1 MRPLLTLALLVGVAA
16 AAPVPK
22 ELKKKG
28 DVDLIVGTWKPAQ
41 GRTEWFEFTVDGGM
55 KAWNT
60 GGSAATGV
68 PYTWSL
74 DPTATPKRMTW
85 CSAGQTKPS
94 FECVYDLDG
103 DTLRISY
110 VSAGNKLPT
119 EVAATGG
126 HVFFCDLRRDTSS
139 K

>member
-1 MRPLLTLALLVGVAA
+1 MRPLLAIVFLAGLAL

-22 ELKKKG
+22 ELKKKS

-41 GRTEWFEFTVDGGM
+41 GRTEWFEFTADGGM

-60 GGSAATGV
+60 GGSAANGA

-85 CSAGQTKPS
+85 YSAGQTKPS
-94 FECVYDLDG
+94 WECVYELDG

-110 VSAGNKLPT
+110 VSAGNKLPDQ
-119 EVAATGG
+119 VNQGNGA
-126 HVFFCDLRRDTSS
+126 HFCDLHRDTSN